1 MVYLCLM
8 TCVWAFS
15 FSLIG
20 VYLAG
25 QVDPWF
31 SGFSR
36 VTVALCVFLP
46 FLRWRSIPQTL
57 LLRLVIIG
65 AVQIGAMYGFYYQ
78 SFLYL
83 TVPEVLLFTVMT
95 PVYITLLNDCI
106 SRQFRPR
113 YLLVAVVAVLG
124 AIAIRYNTLSG
135 DYWFGLLLVQGANLS
150 FAAGQVFYK
159 RITRPDG
166 FTHRHS
172 FAWFF
177 VGAWVVTLVTMMMFG
192 NWQKLPTTQT
202 QWGILLYLGLV
213 ASGGGYFL
221 WNKGVSQVSVA
232 TTAVMNNVL
241 IPAGLVVNLIL
252 WNRSVEWGSL
262 LVGTICIGAALAL
275 CYWFD
280 KPSDA

>member
-1 MVYLCLM
+1 M

-46 FLRWRSIPQTL
+46 FIRWHSISNIL
-57 LLRLVIIG
+57 LLRLLLIG
-65 AVQIGAMYGFYYQ
+65 AVQIGTMYGFYYH

-95 PVYITLLNDCI
+95 PLYITLLNDCI
-106 SRQFRPR
+106 SRRFRPK
-113 YLLVAVVAVLG
+113 YLLVAVVAVVG
-124 AIAIRYNTLSG
+124 AIAIRYDTLSSN
-135 DYWFGLLLVQGANLS
+135 YWFGLLLVQGANLS
-150 FAAGQVFYK
+150 FAIGQVLYK
-159 RITRPDG
+159 RTTRPDG

-177 VGAWVVTLVTMMMFG
+177 VGAWLVTLVTMTVFG
-192 NWQKLPTTQT
+192 DWQKLPTTQT
-202 QWGILLYLGLV
+202 QWGVLLYLGLV
-213 ASGGGYFL
+213 ASGLGYFL

-262 LVGTICIGAALAL
+262 LVGSACIGAALAL

-280 KPSDA
+280 KSSNG